1 MSLYQNLRTL
11 GNMETVRV
19 ILTLDNGRVLDTF
32 YPGSR
37 VKNLNNFVMELDQ
50 VAHEYSGDI
59 VKLQVED
66 FIISFE

>member
-11 GNMETVRV
+11 GNMETMRV
-19 ILTLDNGRVLDTF
+19 ILTLDNGKVLDTF

-37 VKNLNNFVMELDQ
+37 CKNLNNFVMELDQ

>member
-19 ILTLDNGRVLDTF
+19 ILTLDNGKVLDTF

>member
-11 GNMETVRV
+11 GSMETVRV
-19 ILTLDNGRVLDTF
+19 ILTLDNGKVLDTF

-37 VKNLNNFVMELDQ
+37 AKNLNNFIMELDQ
-50 VAHEYSGDI
+50 LAHEYSGDI

-66 FIISFE
+66 FVISFE